1 MRYTSR
7 KAGKRKASAVKPA
20 IQSLNTIGS
29 AVENSLNA
37 ANAGGEVH
45 LKAEL
50 CDYSDESGHL
60 IPAQTEQ

>member
-1 MRYTSR
+1 VRYTSR

-37 ANAGGEVH
+37 ANAEGEVH
-45 LKAEL
+45 LKVEL
-50 CDYSDESGHL
+50 
-60 IPAQTEQ
+60 